1 MPPTIRP
8 AAPAAVEPC
17 SREEHEQLKRDAR
30 EFRRL
35 TRYVGVQGQGKK
47 APELRNCTR
56 CGSTLTAPRAKRRGP
71 AAAAR

>member
-1 MPPTIRP
+1 MPPTARP
-8 AAPAAVEPC
+8 AAPAVEPC

-35 TRYVGVQGQGKK
+35 TRYVGVQGRGKM

-56 CGSTLTAPRAKRRGP
+56 CGSTLTAPRGKRRGS
-71 AAAAR
+71 ATAAR